1 MAWHVFTKLP
11 PFLPSTCDIP
21 HCPPHTPGDVWYNIG
36 QVAIGIGDPTLAYQ
50 CLKIAV
56 TVCPTHA
63 ESYNNLG
70 VLEIRKGNDDQA
82 RSFFR

>member
-1 MAWHVFTKLP
+1 LVSPAHPSSLP
-11 PFLPSTCDIP
+11 
-21 HCPPHTPGDVWYNIG
+21 CPPPGDVWYNIG
-36 QVAIGIGDPTLAYQ
+36 QVAIGIGDPTLAHQ

-82 RSFFR
+82 RAFFR